1 VLGLIALGGS
11 VAVTLALPACSGA
24 SSVPLGAADASSG
37 SSSGGSSS
45 GGSSGGGSGS
55 SGGGSGSSSGTSGGS
70 SGSSSGGQGQD
81 AGCTTTVHGTV
92 WDPGKVHPVFNAVVY
107 VPSTT
112 LGGIVSG
119 PTCDPCTAPPSGNP
133 VAVTLSG
140 PDGKFSLSGVPAGV
154 NVPIV
159 VQVGKWRREGVVIP
173 TVTACAD
180 TAVDADLTR
189 LPKNQSEGHLPHIAI
204 STGLDSVECALQSMG
219 VDPVEFTAST
229 GAGRIHLYQGS
240 TTSGATAG
248 TATAAAST
256 LWASTSLM
264 GQYDMIIDA
273 CQGAAPTDKPE
284 AAIQNLNAFAAAG
297 GRVYLSH
304 YENFAIWPPATSG
317 ETSAWSPTGTQDPN
331 AATSAITTAANVPV
345 DLGFP
350 KGGALAKWA
359 QSVGASTQQGQ
370 ISMLSNSRTDVLGA
384 NPPARA
390 WLSGDVSGMFMLDG
404 GPTSEVYQYSF
415 YAGASACG
423 KVHYADYH
431 VSAGTQTAGLAFP
444 TECPTAGPDAIAT
457 DLFEFFL
464 FDALACTQDDSQP
477 PQTPPL

>member
-1 VLGLIALGGS
+1 
-11 VAVTLALPACSGA
+11 
-24 SSVPLGAADASSG
+24 
-37 SSSGGSSS
+37 
-45 GGSSGGGSGS
+45 
-55 SGGGSGSSSGTSGGS
+55 
-70 SGSSSGGQGQD
+70 
-81 AGCTTTVHGTV
+81 VHGTV

-112 LGGIVSG
+112 LDGIASG
-119 PTCDPCTAPPSGNP
+119 PSCDLCGTPPSGKP

-140 PDGKFSLSGVPAGV
+140 PDGKFSLSGVPAGT

-159 VQVGKWRREGVVIP
+159 VQVGKWRREGAVIP
-173 TVTACAD
+173 SVTACAD
-180 TAVDADLTR
+180 TAVDAELTR

-219 VDPVEFTAST
+219 VDAAEFTDSS
-229 GAGRIHLYQGS
+229 GSGRIHLYQGS

-248 TATAAAST
+248 IGTLAASS

-264 GQYDMIIDA
+264 GQYDMIVDA
-273 CQGAAPTDKPE
+273 CQGAPPTDKPE
-284 AAIQNLNAFAAAG
+284 AALQNLNAFAGAG

-304 YENFAIWPPATSG
+304 YENFAIWPPSTSG
-317 ETSAWSPTGTQDPN
+317 ESSAWSTTGTQDPN
-331 AATSAITTAANVPV
+331 AATSTVQTAANIPV

-350 KGGALAKWA
+350 KGGALAQWA

-370 ISMLSNSRTDVLGA
+370 ISLLSNTRTDVLGV

-390 WLSGDVSGMFMLDG
+390 WLSGDVSGMLMTDG

-431 VSAGTQTAGLAFP
+431 VSAGTQAAGAVFP
-444 TECPTAGPDAIAT
+444 AECAGAGPDAIAT

-464 FDALACTQDDSQP
+464 FDALSCAQDDSVAP
-477 PQTPPL
+477 KPPPLQ